1 MGKNTESNKL
11 LGVLLKDRESYED
24 MMAFINPEKFAKW
37 LGHEEL
43 AKGITASYSN
53 FAEKTQFTD
62 KLYRKEMDDFVR
74 MITKIINDSY
84 EYPEQIFISYGI
96 VFRKMQ
102 NTSLESLLEDTLTLD
117 KDGNSPWLDIWTDRL
132 SVDDAYVIYRFYII
146 CACIKKFILSEQPND
161 SKRRSRESIIEDEA
175 IYREDASRQ
184 SNTQLASDT
193 QENEEAVQEESP
205 EPEENRPVF
214 KSDAEK
220 ELYQKFTSDAEYA
233 HKMKFWVYDFASYIC
248 IAARERNEELKE
260 TLENVMIGAVSAI
273 ILNDDEKEA
282 IAKVVLGKE
291 NYWDMCVNMM
301 NIPIISDFVKKFT
314 TPYRKV
320 AEDLGMKLGDFEILV
335 RHATMN
341 AFFVKGGYFDETR
354 EEFKK
359 KERHG
364 QVLLNT
370 VRSAQDSTQESNN
383 CVPEEGQQQ
392 AAATANTDNAATEHD
407 VVDEFVEYQT
417 KLKAAKQTCESDI
430 ILNMSESSY
439 LAMKAL
445 GFDYAVYKVMTRP
458 ADEKKKGDYRLNF
471 SKAKRVLKLIVD
483 YKHLPNVQGKFT
495 DEQYANEMMFTKENL
510 LVIMGE
516 NKFDDPEIELIIHE
530 ISHYYMDKAAENS
543 TVTDEEAT
551 AVNTDDDISDEED
564 FMGVHEDD
572 DSANNNVQVPAAG
585 ADDAIRFKIPEKF
598 YKIAETIGLADEKL
612 FETVNNERF
621 FNFSYY
627 KDSWGIVYDALK
639 TGMMQVISENS
650 LKRFENMLKGLF
662 SDILKEYGYD
672 ENGNKIAGYAVSNNA
687 PLAVHEPVA
696 SYGTN
701 ETSEDEEDVVEDDDE
716 FDENETEEEEVRPG
730 FKEIHVTLNG
740 KKITVPP
747 RRKDRGGAYHDVT
760 ELFDYTLKEEDRHD
774 KVLKLFVKING
785 KVVRGREEWQKACAV
800 IREGDVIEFAYKVVE

>member
-1 MGKNTESNKL
+1 MTGKK
-11 LGVLLKDRESYED
+11 
-24 MMAFINPEKFAKW
+24 IKFALKLKEGVEARNLQELKEAFDLNQIIAYFLDGKLETW
-37 LGHEEL
+37 LLDRYYNDLAEKIGTLEKTDPELRRKLCEIFEVEYEEDSLSVEEIEKRSQRIRKLKEITDDETIIRHVDKVAFSQEEL
-43 AKGITASYSN
+43 ADLLDSGQETIYLCGTGFHIPVNKKGIRYIGI
-53 FAEKTQFTD
+53 E
-62 KLYRKEMDDFVR
+62 
-74 MITKIINDSY
+74 TK
-84 EYPEQIFISYGI
+84 
-96 VFRKMQ
+96 
-102 NTSLESLLEDTLTLD
+102 
-117 KDGNSPWLDIWTDRL
+117 LDIT
-132 SVDDAYVIYRFYII
+132 
-146 CACIKKFILSEQPND
+146 
-161 SKRRSRESIIEDEA
+161 
-175 IYREDASRQ
+175 
-184 SNTQLASDT
+184 
-193 QENEEAVQEESP
+193 EE
-205 EPEENRPVF
+205 
-214 KSDAEK
+214 
-220 ELYQKFTSDAEYA
+220 
-233 HKMKFWVYDFASYIC
+233 
-248 IAARERNEELKE
+248 ER
-260 TLENVMIGAVSAI
+260 
-273 ILNDDEKEA
+273 
-282 IAKVVLGKE
+282 E
-291 NYWDMCVNMM
+291 NYEANDIELIDLFNDY
-301 NIPIISDFVKKFT
+301 SEETKDEYKKRIRF
-314 TPYRKV
+314 
-320 AEDLGMKLGDFEILV
+320 GEIFLD
-335 RHATMN
+335 T
-341 AFFVKGGYFDETR
+341 DE
-354 EEFKK
+354 
-359 KERHG
+359 
-364 QVLLNT
+364 N
-370 VRSAQDSTQESNN
+370 QDSTQESNN

-407 VVDEFVEYQT
+407 VVDELVEYQT

-564 FMGVHEDD
+564 FMEVHEDD

-627 KDSWGIVYDALK
+627 KDSWGVVYDALK
-639 TGMMQVISENS
+639 TGMMQVVSENS

-672 ENGNKIAGYAVSNNA
+672 ENGNKIAGYAVSNDA

-716 FDENETEEEEVRPG
+716 SDENETEEEEIEPG

-747 RRKDRGGAYHDVT
+747 RRKDQGGLITMLQNYLIIH
-760 ELFDYTLKEEDRHD
+760 
-774 KVLKLFVKING
+774 
-785 KVVRGREEWQKACAV
+785 
-800 IREGDVIEFAYKVVE
+800 